1 MRPLYSSSPSIVHS
15 AAGALR
21 NLSLVSADAC
31 DEMIKQDVMT
41 PLCALLVNS
50 FGSEWTPAKKEC
62 ATTKLKMKGGIDT
75 KAEIFVEAVNL
86 LWNLCEANASAL
98 ATFNKENLCDLL
110 LTHLN
115 ADRFGYE

>member
-1 MRPLYSSSPSIVHS
+1 MHS

-21 NLSLVSADAC
+21 NLSLVSADTC

-50 FGSEWTPAKKEC
+50 YGSGWTPARKEC

-86 LWNLCEANASAL
+86 LWNLCEANSSAL
-98 ATFNKENLCDLL
+98 ASFNKENLCELL

-115 ADRFGYE
+115 ADKFSYE

>member
-1 MRPLYSSSPSIVHS
+1 MHS

-31 DEMIKQDVMT
+31 DEMVKQDVMT

-50 FGSEWTPAKKEC
+50 FGSEWTPVKKEC

-110 LTHLN
+110 LAHLN
-115 ADRFGYE
+115 AGIFGHEYVV

>member
-1 MRPLYSSSPSIVHS
+1 MHS

-31 DEMIKQDVMT
+31 DEMVKQDVMT
-41 PLCALLVNS
+41 PLCALLLTNYA
-50 FGSEWTPAKKEC
+50 SEWTPAKKEC

-110 LTHLN
+110 LTQLN

>member
-1 MRPLYSSSPSIVHS
+1 MHS

-31 DEMIKQDVMT
+31 DEMVKQDVMT
-41 PLCALLVNS
+41 PLCALLLNNYA
-50 FGSEWTPAKKEC
+50 SEWTPAKKEFT
-62 ATTKLKMKGGIDT
+62 TTKLKMKGGIDT

-110 LTHLN
+110 LAHLN
-115 ADRFGYE
+115 AGIFGHEDVV

>member
-1 MRPLYSSSPSIVHS
+1 MHS

-31 DEMIKQDVMT
+31 DEMVKQDVMT
-41 PLCALLVNS
+41 PLCALLLNKYA
-50 FGSEWTPAKKEC
+50 SEWTPAKKEFT
-62 ATTKLKMKGGIDT
+62 TTKLKMKGGIDT

-110 LTHLN
+110 LAHLN
-115 ADRFGYE
+115 AGIFGHEYVV

>member
-1 MRPLYSSSPSIVHS
+1 MHS

-41 PLCALLVNS
+41 PLCALLANT
-50 FGSEWTPAKKEC
+50 FGSGWTPAKKER
-62 ATTKLKMKGGIDT
+62 ATTTKLKMKGGIDT

-86 LWNLCEANASAL
+86 LWNLCEANASAM
-98 ATFNKENLCDLL
+98 ATFNRENLCDLL

-115 ADRFGYE
+115 ADRFGHE